1 MTTSRKAARAN
12 DESSEDDGVDEE
24 SFDDSCVVES
34 LVGSVGEKGGDD
46 DIVDNSL
53 PGSNNHLPRESI
65 ICCDYEIP
73 ILTYDGCD
81 WKDIKGESIVCC
93 YYDCPILTNGGLLL

>member
-1 MTTSRKAARAN
+1 LCC
-12 DESSEDDGVDEE
+12 GV
-24 SFDDSCVVES
+24 C
-34 LVGSVGEKGGDD
+34 GGGVGEKGGDD

-93 YYDCPILTNGGLLL
+93 YYDCPILTNDGLLL